1 MTVNEFGSQVATLK
15 HVHLRESTKHQSAR
29 VKYRGA
35 PGVELSQI
43 EYLDLVDL
51 PQSL

>member
-1 MTVNEFGSQVATLK
+1 VTVNEFRSQVGALT

-35 PGVELSQI
+35 PGVELSQM
-43 EYLDLVDL
+43 
-51 PQSL
+51 